1 MAIWQWHGNKSML
14 NNLKNLRSDIDSA
27 HAVTLSQAIAEEER
41 VIGKKIESSICEKNL
56 EHVQGLEILFNFI
69 EYASYVTKYA
79 FVEIIGTMKAE

>member
-41 VIGKKIESSICEKNL
+41 VMGKKIESSICEKNL

-79 FVEIIGTMKAE
+79 FVEIIGPMKAE